1 MHRFIHSFCGKLK
14 KDVTAQRLRN
24 TGKAAALAD
33 SARGGYSY
41 SNFFRGAD
49 RFSRN
54 LHRKLRVLSIIEAAG
69 WPIWPLIICSVIA
82 LAIIGERLWSLRQN
96 VVLPKNML
104 VHAIQAYRQNG
115 VTPQLLSQLSATA
128 PLGQILAAGLR
139 NEKHSAAVMKESI
152 EESSHAVAIE
162 LERFLTTLGTIAAI
176 SPLLGLFGT
185 VVGMIE
191 IFGAQTPSGTNP
203 LVLAH
208 GISIALYNTA
218 FGLVVAVPSMVFY
231 RYFRARV
238 DALLVDMQIQAVK
251 LVEIIHGERDA

>member
-1 MHRFIHSFCGKLK
+1 M
-14 KDVTAQRLRN
+14 
-24 TGKAAALAD
+24 
-33 SARGGYSY
+33 
-41 SNFFRGAD
+41 
-49 RFSRN
+49 
-54 LHRKLRVLSIIEAAG
+54 LSIIEAAG
-69 WPIWPLIICSVIA
+69 WPIWPLLLCSVIA

-104 VHAIQAYRQNG
+104 VHAVQAYRQNG
-115 VTPQLLSQLSATA
+115 ATPQLLTQLTSSA

-139 NEKHSAAVMKESI
+139 NEKHTPAVMKEAI
-152 EESSHAVAIE
+152 EEAGHVVAID

-191 IFGAQTPSGTNP
+191 IFGSQSPTGGGGNP

-208 GISIALYNTA
+208 GISIALYNTG

-231 RYFRARV
+231 RYFRAKV
-238 DALLVDMQIQAVK
+238 DTLLVEMQMQAVK